1 MFYLP
6 CVPLLWAN
14 VLYITYYQ
22 HMYWMFY
29 GWLVEFWQSQTITCL
44 AMCSSVTRDA
54 STCVRIDSVG
64 TSGSI
69 HTRAATAFVDI
80 YKGNFTFW
88 YIFCMWTTRDASTCV
103 RIDSVGTRC
112 PIHTRAAT
120 AFVNIYKSNVT
131 FWHVKKKLITT
142 QFVVSYY
149 DNGFIC
155 SRTNTDGLIRDD
167 QC

>member
-1 MFYLP
+1 MLVNYHDICWHGQFFTQ
-6 CVPLLWAN
+6 PLLTKFMFADFATCIIVCPEWIYN
-14 VLYITYYQ
+14 GQTSHTLHYIKHVLTVLWYLLQ
-22 HMYWMFY
+22 V
-29 GWLVEFWQSQTITCL
+29 WLSQNPTCL

-64 TSGSI
+64 TS
-69 HTRAATAFVDI
+69 
-80 YKGNFTFW
+80 
-88 YIFCMWTTRDASTCV
+88 
-103 RIDSVGTRC
+103 C

-131 FWHVKKKLITT
+131 FWHVNKKQLITT

-149 DNGFIC
+149 NSGFIC